1 MHPMTDCGLSSPS
14 QYTYSTN
21 SMHKAQRNT
30 MEEGDER
37 FQEPETRNCC
47 VIVSQS
53 LQGSF
58 VHDASMIWLP
68 VLFFFFLIGSL
79 AELVAHPLA
88 RLTGQGSVCLCPQPP
103 SIRVP
108 VIQTQVLLL
117 VQQTLQQVSHLPSA
131 YFHGLCAVCIMGY
144 SRAQHSLSKSRAY
157 LSSPFPGTQ
166 GRHIQDP

>member
-1 MHPMTDCGLSSPS
+1 MKDSK
-14 QYTYSTN
+14 N
-21 SMHKAQRNT
+21 QRL
-30 MEEGDER
+30 G
-37 FQEPETRNCC
+37 NCC

-58 VHDASMIWLP
+58 AHDASMIRLP
-68 VLFFFFLIGSL
+68 VFFFFLIGSL

-88 RLTGQGSVCLCPQPP
+88 RLTVQGSVCLCPQPP

-108 VIQTQVLLL
+108 GIQTQVLPL

-144 SRAQHSLSKSRAY
+144 SRAKYSLSKSRAY
-157 LSSPFPGTQ
+157 LSSPFPDTQ